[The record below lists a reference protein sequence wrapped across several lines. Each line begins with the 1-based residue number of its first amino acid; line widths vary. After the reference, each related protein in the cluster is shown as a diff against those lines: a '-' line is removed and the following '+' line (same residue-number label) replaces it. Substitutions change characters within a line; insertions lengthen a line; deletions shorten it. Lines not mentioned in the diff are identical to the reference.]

1 VRPLPSVPRR
11 TDALANR
18 TALLDAAERAFLRH
32 GPRVA
37 LDVVARE
44 AGVGIGTLYRN
55 FRDRD
60 ALLAA
65 VVHRSYELVA
75 GLAQAAA
82 DSPAPPLD
90 ALMDFFT
97 GLIERRERL
106 VLPLLGGPRP
116 ASGNVDPLSEAI
128 SAALDTI
135 VQRGVERGDIRP
147 DVSAI
152 DLYIAGVMLARAQ
165 LPGPAGTT
173 AATRIAGIL
182 VDGLRPQA
190 HTQVRPP
197 ELTRRELDSVITG
210 RTAEPA

>member
-1 VRPLPSVPRR
+1 MRPLPSAPRR

-18 TALLDAAERAFLRH
+18 AALLDAAERALLRH

-37 LDVVARE
+37 LEVVARE

-75 GLAQAAA
+75 DLARAAA
-82 DSPAPPLD
+82 DSPAAPLD

-97 GLIERRERL
+97 GLIEHRERL

-116 ASGNVDPLSEAI
+116 ASGHVDPLSEAI
-128 SAALDTI
+128 SAALATI
-135 VQRGVERGDIRP
+135 VRRGVEGGDIRP

-152 DLYIAGVMLARAQ
+152 DLYIAGAMLAHTQ
-165 LPGPAGTT
+165 LPDPAGTI

-182 VDGLRPQA
+182 VDGLRPQP
-190 HTQVRPP
+190 HTRVRPP
-197 ELTRRELDSVITG
+197 ELTRRQLDTVITG
-210 RTAEPA
+210 RTTEPA